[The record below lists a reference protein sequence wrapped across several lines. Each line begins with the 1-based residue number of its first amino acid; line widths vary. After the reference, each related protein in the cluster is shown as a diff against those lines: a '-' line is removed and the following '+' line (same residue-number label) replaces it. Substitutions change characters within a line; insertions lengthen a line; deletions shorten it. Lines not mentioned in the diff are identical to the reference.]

1 MVATANNVKALPYE
15 LYRKGRFSE
24 VFYAGLPN
32 AKERRSVL
40 EQYITGSLRCSPSD
54 ELLDKL
60 VDMTDRYSYADIETA
75 IKEVAQQILIQ
86 GKNTIDA
93 GLLVDSIESIIPIST
108 INNEF
113 VSEIEEWG
121 KERAINVSI

>member
-1 MVATANNVKALPYE
+1 MATANNVKALPYE

-32 AKERRSVL
+32 ARERRSVL
-40 EQYITGSLRCSPSD
+40 EQYITGSLKCSPSD
-54 ELLDKL
+54 ELLEKL

-75 IKEVAQQILIQ
+75 IKEVAQQMLIQ
-86 GKNTIDA
+86 EENTIDA
-93 GLLVDSIESIIPIST
+93 RLLVKSIESIIPISI
-108 INNEF
+108 INNEL

-121 KERAINVSI
+121 KKRAINVSI